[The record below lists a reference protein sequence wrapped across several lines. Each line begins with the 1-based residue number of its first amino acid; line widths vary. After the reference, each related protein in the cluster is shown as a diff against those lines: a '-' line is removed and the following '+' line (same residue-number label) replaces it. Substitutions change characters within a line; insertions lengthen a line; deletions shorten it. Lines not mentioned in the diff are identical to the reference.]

1 MAEQNQPPRAETAVN
16 GRWKLSVAFLLGLL
30 LGAGLLWIGFRN
42 ETLKT
47 LTQTPIE
54 TQERESGEVSA
65 GDTSSRADSPQ
76 RIMRESFIL
85 VDAQAA
91 GMSTLIRKV
100 NIPQNGWGGVYED
113 NMGQPGNALGAARLD
128 AGLHENVTVS
138 LLRATATSASYH
150 AVIHRDNGDRVFS
163 LADDFPIRDANDNPV
178 VTRFQTL

>member
-1 MAEQNQPPRAETAVN
+1 
-16 GRWKLSVAFLLGLL
+16 
-30 LGAGLLWIGFRN
+30 
-42 ETLKT
+42 
-47 LTQTPIE
+47 
-54 TQERESGEVSA
+54 
-65 GDTSSRADSPQ
+65 
-76 RIMRESFIL
+76 
-85 VDAQAA
+85 
-91 GMSTLIRKV
+91 MSTLIRKV
-100 NIPQNGWGGVYED
+100 NIPQNGWVVVYED